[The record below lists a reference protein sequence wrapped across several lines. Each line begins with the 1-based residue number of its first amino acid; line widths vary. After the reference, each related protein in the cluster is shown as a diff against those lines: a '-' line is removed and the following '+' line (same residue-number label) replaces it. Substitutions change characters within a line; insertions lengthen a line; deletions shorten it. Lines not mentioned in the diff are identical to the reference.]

1 MTALLDAWR
10 RRHPRAFRIG
20 LWYSLGAVSLPL
32 LWLAALGLAPEAGL
46 TRSYWYPVD
55 PSTEPIIEERITAI
69 DLAFID
75 ERHRPTRNYRVRWD
89 GVWFSPRA
97 ERVDFYAGAD
107 DRVILR
113 VDGETILERS
123 PAVGM
128 HTVGRTVELGAG
140 AHRLEIEHWQHGGA
154 RSLNVQWAPAGGTPA
169 IPGPTRLF
177 PEDPGA
183 LGYWLQVAGVRLPVL
198 ILLVWTTGVAVPV
211 GLMVCRAFYWRVTSL
226 SPAEHWRHLR
236 TVLLPALLSPSQLL
250 LFCRGFYRSVTS
262 LSPAER
268 WRRLRT
274 VLFPALLGPSQLLL
288 FGPWTVHETNRTEF
302 LVGFWALAPG
312 WVWLLGPV
320 VGVLAG
326 LSIVMPARWFPRYV
340 AALCAVGVL
349 LWAQGNLLLADYGL
363 LDGGELDL
371 ASHAWRTPFETGLW
385 VCVLLLAVIF
395 ANRVARVAPVACVAL
410 VTLQATVLVV
420 PVGSMVTADAP
431 STPSA
436 ETAWRLPPPEIY
448 ELSTTRNL
456 IHIVLD
462 GFPTRTFVDILDTDR
477 PAFDRDWPGFTF
489 FANHLGAHR
498 NTMASMLAMLSG
510 VPFRNELPFREFV
523 ARHLSVFH
531 ALGQQGYQLRSL
543 TSQGVDHPNPGFPGV
558 DDAIRY
564 NVPSP
569 YGNYRDYVDVAA
581 AKLLDLSLFR
591 HAPQAFKPDI
601 YHDGRWFLQQRSAA
615 AATAARPYGD
625 TAFLREF
632 ANRLTP
638 GDDVPVYTLLHL
650 ITPHLPLVTDA
661 DCTYA
666 RRRTPPSERFAN
678 QARCALSSVRA
689 LLDRLRDLDL
699 YDRSAIIVTSDH
711 GIELT
716 YIQPEEEHP
725 LRGMQSPARMTLP
738 GVESRATPLLLVKPF
753 ASQGPLQTSYAPTAI
768 ADVPATLLDLAGLP
782 NALGRGASVLRID
795 PAAPRPRMYAHQD
808 PKTRPNPFLDVL
820 YVFAVNGRVN
830 DPDAWSYHR
839 TVFEPTDDRAAQRR
853 ENQIGLSADP
863 NGTTDEAGV
872 RTYRTDGYAVFYA
885 VAEDSRVAFD
895 VRRMPAMATTQT
907 VTVRID
913 GDIVDQHV
921 LADDTWHTLSYP
933 VEARSEDS
941 PFCIELLTSPASDDA
956 TGESWGLMLRGDI

>member
-1 MTALLDAWR
+1 MTALLGAWR

-20 LWYSLGAVSLPL
+20 SWYWLGAVSLTL
-32 LWLAALGLAPEAGL
+32 LWPAALGLAPEAGL

-55 PSTEPIIEERITAI
+55 ASTEPIIDERITAI

-75 ERHRPTRNYRVRWD
+75 ERNRSTRNYRVRWE

-107 DRVILR
+107 DGVILR
-113 VDGETILERS
+113 VDGETVLERS

-128 HTVGRTVELGAG
+128 HTVGRTVELSTG
-140 AHRLEIEHWQHGGA
+140 AHRLEIEHWQDGGA
-154 RSLNVQWAPAGGTPA
+154 RSLNVQWAPAGGTRA
-169 IPGPTRLF
+169 LLGPTRLF

-183 LGYWLQVAGVRLPVL
+183 LGYWLQVAAVRFPVL
-198 ILLVWTTGVAVPV
+198 ILLVWTAGVAVLV
-211 GLMVCRAFYWRVTSL
+211 GLTVWRAFYRMVWRAFYRMVTSL
-226 SPAEHWRHLR
+226 SPD
-236 TVLLPALLSPSQLL
+236 
-250 LFCRGFYRSVTS
+250 
-262 LSPAER
+262 ER

-288 FGPWTVHETNRTEF
+288 FGPWTVHGTNRTEF
-302 LVGFWALAPG
+302 LVGFWELAPG
-312 WVWLLGPV
+312 WVWLLGPI

-363 LDGGELDL
+363 LDGGGLDL
-371 ASHAWRTPFETGLW
+371 ASHAWRTPFEVGLW

-395 ANRVARVAPVACVAL
+395 ANMVARVATVACVAL

-420 PVGSMVTADAP
+420 PVGGMVTADAP
-431 STPSA
+431 PTPSA

-462 GFPTRTFVDILDTDR
+462 AFPARTFVDILDTDR
-477 PAFDRDWPGFTF
+477 TAFDRDWPGFTF

-523 ARHLSVFH
+523 ARHPSVFH

-543 TSQGVDHPNPGFPGV
+543 TSQGVDHPNPAFPGV

-564 NVPSP
+564 DIPAP
-569 YGNYRDYVDVAA
+569 YGSYRDYVDVAA
-581 AKLLDLSLFR
+581 AQLLDLSLFR

-601 YHDGRWFLQQRSAA
+601 YHDGRWLLQERIAA
-615 AATAARPYGD
+615 RRGPEATAARSFGD

-632 ANRLTP
+632 ANRITP
-638 GDDVPVYTLLHL
+638 SDDVPVYTLLHL

-666 RRRTPPSERFAN
+666 RRSTPPSEGFAN
-678 QARCALSSVRA
+678 QARCALLAVRA

-711 GIELT
+711 GTELT
-716 YIQPEEEHP
+716 YIQTEEEHP
-725 LRGMQSPARMTLP
+725 LRGIQSPARMALP

-753 ASQGPLQTSYAPTAI
+753 ASHGPLQTSYAPTAI
-768 ADVPATLLDLAGLP
+768 TDVPATLLDFAGLP
-782 NALGRGASVLRID
+782 NALGRGVSVLRID
-795 PAAPRPRMYAHQD
+795 PAGPRQRMYAHQD

-863 NGTTDEAGV
+863 NGTVDEAGA

-885 VAEDSRVAFD
+885 VAEDSRIAFD
-895 VRRMPAMATTQT
+895 VRRMPAMATAQT

-921 LADDTWHTLSYP
+921 LADDAWHTLSYP

-941 PFCIELLTSPASDDA
+941 PFCIELLTSPAWDDA